1 MKIKKVLVSEYKTN
15 CYILSIGNK
24 ALVIDPGGDFDKIE
38 KNLTNKEV
46 LGAIV
51 THSHIDHIGEI
62 SHFKNVYDYNNLKE
76 GKKKIGPFEFEVIYT
91 PGHRFDCITIYFE
104 NEKMMFTGDFLFF
117 GTIGRT
123 DLEGSNKE
131 DMKKSIEKIKNYPD
145 CDVFPGHGW
154 STTLKR
160 EKEKNIYFRSLYE

>member
-1 MKIKKVLVSEYKTN
+1 MELMKVIVSEYKTN
-15 CYILSIGNK
+15 CYILSIGNFS
-24 ALVIDPGGDFDKIE
+24 LVIDPGDNYEKIE
-38 KNLTNKEV
+38 KHLVNKKV

-51 THSHIDHIGEI
+51 THSHPDHNGAIKYFE
-62 SHFKNVYDYNNLKE
+62 KVYNYSNLKE
-76 GKKKIGPFEFEVIYT
+76 GKVKLGPFEFEVIYT

-104 NEKMMFTGDFLFF
+104 EEKMMFTGDFLFY

-123 DLEGSNKE
+123 DLEGSNKD
-131 DMKKSIEKIKNYPD
+131 DMQKSIEKIKNYPD

-160 EKEKNIYFRSLYE
+160 EKEKNVYFRSVQ